1 MQSVLKAVEEYIRVH
16 PEIETVHIS
25 AKAYPVHFNDK
36 AAEVTAT
43 VVSKYKLEA
52 APF

>member
-16 PEIETVHIS
+16 PEIETVHIN
-25 AKAYPVHFNDK
+25 AKANPLYTNGK

-43 VVSKYKLEA
+43 VVSKYRLED